1 MPAAP
6 PPVDTILMSSN
17 CFFATK
23 SAFLAAAQTTIAVPC
38 WSSWKT
44 GIFILLLQIFS
55 TSKQSGALISSKF
68 IAPKVGS
75 KAQMIS
81 ASLLGS
87 FSFTSKSKQSI
98 LANFLNRTAFPSITG
113 FEARAPIL
121 PNPKTAEPLLTTAT
135 KLAREV
141 YLLTSSGFLS
151 MAIEASATPGE

>member
-1 MPAAP
+1 
-6 PPVDTILMSSN
+6 
-17 CFFATK
+17 
-23 SAFLAAAQTTIAVPC
+23 
-38 WSSWKT
+38 
-44 GIFILLLQIFS
+44 
-55 TSKQSGALISSKF
+55 
-68 IAPKVGS
+68 
-75 KAQMIS
+75 MIS

-113 FEARAPIL
+113 FEARAPIF

-141 YLLTSSGFLS
+141 YLLTSSGLLS